1 MGLDLDPIDGQT
13 PLDDDEKEGLLIP
26 AISTRGE
33 LDEFE
38 QENIERA
45 IQWTMGRSIKP
56 GGIFTDSFVRLVHRR
71 MYGDVWTWAGEFRNT
86 DKNIGIDKWQISTAL
101 RSLLDDA
108 RHWQQHDIF
117 SPDEMAIRF
126 KHRLVSIHC
135 FPNGNGR
142 HSRLFAD
149 IIIGKIY
156 QRPVFSWGAGKLSSK
171 GDARAR
177 YLMALRAADQ
187 GDCQLLIEF
196 ARS

>member
-1 MGLDLDPIDGQT
+1 MGLDLDAIDGQT
-13 PLDDDEKEGLLIP
+13 PLDDDEKDGLLIP

-45 IQWTMGRSIKP
+45 ILWTMGRSIKP
-56 GGIFTDSFVRLVHRR
+56 GGIFTDPFVRLVHQR
-71 MYGDVWTWAGEFRNT
+71 MFGDVWAWAGEFRNT

-101 RSLLDDA
+101 RGLLDDA
-108 RHWQQHDIF
+108 LYWQQHDIF
-117 SPDEMAIRF
+117 SPDEMAIRV

-149 IIIGKIY
+149 IIIEKIY
-156 QRPVFSWGAGKLSSK
+156 QRPVFSWGAGKLPSK